1 MTPDELRAK
10 IRALMASGDLPI
22 EPPSIERRGSR
33 EARVLYAIP
42 SSEPCTICGEPGPQ
56 VVLFYMAGLVVRL
69 HAACDAL
76 WQQERPGAPDSHDR
90 ATGAS

>member
-1 MTPDELRAK
+1 MTAAELRAK
-10 IRALMASGDLPI
+10 IRALMASGDLPK

-42 SSEPCTICGEPGPQ
+42 SSEPCTVCGELGSP
-56 VVLFYMAGLVVRL
+56 VVLFYIDGLVVRL
-69 HAACDAL
+69 HTACEAL
-76 WQQERPGAPDSHDR
+76 WQQERPGAPDSHDK